1 MIVKPLN
8 QCYMQN
14 FNCKWVSLFLAVSIF
29 FSSCSSTTVITSEPP
44 GAKVFINGQRVGTT
58 PFPYRDTKVVGSCNG
73 LSLELDGYEPVN
85 TIFCRDE
92 AADVGA
98 IVGGL
103 FVLVPFLWFMK
114 YHPYRHYEMIPLQ
127 NESEPALSKANDH
140 LNKDLS
146 TKKVINSFQSK
157 SDALRELKK
166 LLDEGI
172 ITKEEFEAEK
182 KKILEKDN

>member
-1 MIVKPLN
+1 MKP
-8 QCYMQN
+8 
-14 FNCKWVSLFLAVSIF
+14 FNLKLTPLLLAMAIF
-29 FSSCSSTTVITSEPP
+29 ISSCSSTTVISSQPP

-98 IVGGL
+98 IIGGL
-103 FVLVPFLWFMK
+103 FLFVPWLWFMK

-127 NESEPALSKANDH
+127 NQQEIEPIAETSSKTINSNKEKSNPGKSKAD
-140 LNKDLS
+140 K
-146 TKKVINSFQSK
+146 
-157 SDALRELKK
+157 LRELKQ
-166 LLDEGI
+166 LMDEGI
-172 ITKEEFEAEK
+172 ITKDEFEAEK
-182 KKILEKDN
+182 KKILEREDFR